1 MTEWTRRE
9 VLTSAI
15 ALPAASALRVE
26 GAQAAPT
33 ASAPE
38 RPTTPDGSGPG
49 QRERL
54 LLDFGWRFH
63 FGHAHDPKKDLGFGG
78 ASAGFQKTGNFLAPG
93 QPAFDDS
100 DWTPVDLPHDWAIG
114 LPFTNDPQLANKG
127 SYPLGRDYPET
138 SVGWYRRVFDLPAT
152 DAGRRISLEFD
163 GVYREALVVFNGY
176 YIGQHGG
183 GYDPF
188 SFDVTDF
195 ARPGARNVALVRVD
209 ATLSDGWFYEGAGIY
224 RHTWL
229 VKTSPVRLKQWGA
242 FARATVRANGAV
254 VAIRTEVENLEKD
267 ARDVRVFSTVVDP
280 AGKVVGRTT
289 SPRQSIPNLEER
301 TYEQSVDVAQPALWS
316 LEERNLY
323 TLVSEVESGGVIT
336 DRSET
341 RFGIRSLRFDPQ
353 QGFFLNGTSVKVKG
367 TCNHQ
372 DHAGLGVALPDAMQ
386 RYRVRTLQEMGGK
399 ALRTSHNPPTP
410 ELLDACD
417 ELGMLVLAET
427 RMLSSNPQ
435 GLAQFENMIRC
446 HRNHPSVFL
455 WSMGNEEMVSSTE
468 TGLHILTTMKQAAL
482 KHDDS
487 RPVTI
492 APPPFGGLG
501 QGGLAVCDVMG
512 YNYADPQAEAY
523 HQAHPTMPVIGTE
536 NVSAVGT
543 RGIYV
548 TDRARGV
555 VSSYEPYT
563 STGRASGRGW
573 WQFVSARPWLAGGFI
588 WTGFDYRGEPSPYTW
603 PNVSSQYGVLD
614 LCGFP
619 KDTFYYYQSWWTTT
633 PVLHLLP
640 HWNWPGLEG
649 KDVAVWVYSN
659 LDRVELV
666 HNGRSLGT
674 KDVVKDQHLAW
685 TVPYAPGL
693 IEARG
698 FRGGRQVMS
707 ARRETTG
714 APAKLTLR
722 TDRAELAGDGED
734 VAVCAVEVRDAQGRL
749 VPITDNLVT
758 FEVKGSGRLL
768 GVGNGDPTSHESDI
782 GTSRRAFGGLCMAIA
797 QASKAAGSIEIEASS
812 PGLEPATARIAVR
825 AVALRPQV
833 PTWERPSPEGPGV
846 TGLWRPAPIADAGG
860 AKDPLVAAALGGRH
874 DMVFSL
880 RQEGNAITG
889 ELDEVGDG
897 FFNFNAG
904 GAIEDGRIEGAN
916 ISFRVGSTT
925 YSGTA
930 TGDRIELTAGRQ
942 LPFSPGG
949 GASAAGPQPAV
960 GPPPDGTDP
969 SLPMELFA
977 TLFAPRPLILRRARR

>member
-1 MTEWTRRE
+1 MSEWTRRE
-9 VLTSAI
+9 VLTSSI
-15 ALPAASALRVE
+15 GLPAAAALRLGE
-26 GAQAAPT
+26 AQAAPVP
-33 ASAPE
+33 SAQE
-38 RPTTPDGSGPG
+38 QPTSQVGSGAG
-49 QRERL
+49 RRERL
-54 LLDFGWRFH
+54 RLDFGWRFH
-63 FGHAHDPKKDLGFGG
+63 LGHAHDPGKDFGFGG
-78 ASAGFQKTGNFLAPG
+78 SSTGFQKTGNFLAPG

-100 DWTPVDLPHDWAIG
+100 AWTPVDLPHDWAIG

-127 SYPLGRDYPET
+127 SYPLGRAYPET
-138 SVGWYRRVFDLPAT
+138 SVGWYRRVFELSAG
-152 DAGRRISLEFD
+152 DAGRRITLEFD
-163 GVYREALVVFNGY
+163 GVYREALVVVNGY

-195 ARPGARNVALVRVD
+195 VRPATRNVVLVRVD

-224 RHTWL
+224 RHAWL
-229 VKTSPVRLKQWGA
+229 VKSSPVRVRQWGA
-242 FARATVRANGAV
+242 FARATVRNGGAV

-267 ARDVRVFSTVVDP
+267 AREVRVTSTVVDP
-280 AGKVVGRTT
+280 SGKAVGRAT
-289 SPRQSIPNLEER
+289 SPRQSIPNLAER
-301 TYEQSVDVAQPALWS
+301 TCEQSVEVASPSLWS
-316 LEERNLY
+316 LEERSLY
-323 TLVSEVESGGVIT
+323 TLVTEVESDGVTT

-353 QGFFLNGTSVKVKG
+353 EGLFLNGKPVKVKG

-372 DHAGLGVALPDAMQ
+372 DHAGLGVALPDAIQ
-386 RYRVRTLQEMGGK
+386 RYRVRKLQEMGCN

-435 GLAQFENMIRC
+435 GLSQFENMIRC

-468 TGLHILTTMKQAAL
+468 TGLNILTTMKQAAR

-501 QGGLAVCDVMG
+501 EGGLVVCDVMG

-523 HQAHPTMPVIGTE
+523 HQANPTMPVIGTE

-555 VSSYEPYT
+555 VGSYDPYT
-563 STGRASGRGW
+563 RTGRASARGW
-573 WQFVSARPWLAGGFI
+573 WQFVSARPWLAGGFV

-603 PNVSSQYGVLD
+603 PNISSQYGVLD

-633 PVLHLLP
+633 PVLHLFP

-649 KDVAVWVYSN
+649 KDVAVWAYSN

-666 HNGRSLGT
+666 HNGRSLGA

-685 TVPYAPGL
+685 TVRYAPGV

-698 FRGGRQVMS
+698 FRGGRQVMT

-714 APAKLTLR
+714 APAKLTLG
-722 TDRAELAGDGED
+722 TDRSDLAADGED
-734 VAVCAVEVRDAQGRL
+734 VAVCAVEVRDARGRL
-749 VPITDNLVT
+749 VPITDNVVT
-758 FEVKGSGRLL
+758 FAVKGSGRVL
-768 GVGNGDPTSHESDI
+768 GVGNGDPTSHESDV
-782 GTSRRAFGGLCMAIA
+782 GTSRRAFGGLCMAIV
-797 QASKAAGSIEIEASS
+797 QASKGAGSIEIEATS
-812 PGLEPATARIAVR
+812 PGLERATTRLAARA
-825 AVALRPQV
+825 AALRPQV
-833 PTWERPSPEGPGV
+833 PTWERPVPEGPGV
-846 TGLWRPAPIADAGG
+846 TGLWRPAEIADSGG
-860 AKDPLVAAALGGRH
+860 SKDPLVAAAVGGRH

-880 RQEGNAITG
+880 RQEGSTLTG

-904 GAIEDGRIEGAN
+904 GAIEDGRIDGGR
-916 ISFRVGSTT
+916 ISFRVASTT
-925 YSGTA
+925 YSGTT
-930 TGDRIELTAGRQ
+930 TGDRIELSASRQ

-949 GASAAGPQPAV
+949 GAPAAGPRLAV
-960 GPPPDGTDP
+960 GPVPDGSDP
-969 SLPMELFA
+969 SLPVEMFA
-977 TLFAPRPLILRRARR
+977 ALFAPRALILQRARR

>member
-1 MTEWTRRE
+1 MSRWTRRE

-15 ALPAASALRVE
+15 ALPAASALRVT
-26 GAQAAPT
+26 GAEATPSDSTVEQPAPP
-33 ASAPE
+33 A
-38 RPTTPDGSGPG
+38 GPG
-49 QRERL
+49 AGRERL
-54 LLDFGWRFH
+54 LLDFGWRFR
-63 FGHAHDPKKDLGFGG
+63 FGHSHDPKKDLGFGG
-78 ASAGFQKTGNFLAPG
+78 LSAGFQKTGNLLAAG
-93 QPAFDDS
+93 HPAFDDT

-138 SVGWYRRVFDLPAT
+138 SVGWYRRVFELPAT

-163 GVYREALVVFNGY
+163 GVYRDALVVLNGY

-195 ARPGARNVALVRVD
+195 AKPGTRNVVLVRVD

-229 VKTSPVRLKQWGA
+229 VRTSPVRVKQWGA
-242 FARATVRANGAV
+242 FARATVRANGAT

-267 ARDVRVFSTVVDP
+267 ARDVRVISIVVDP
-280 AGKVVGRTT
+280 AGKVVGQAA
-289 SPRQSIPNLEER
+289 SPRQSIPNLDER
-301 TYEQSVDVAQPALWS
+301 TYEQSVDVPQPALWS
-316 LEERNLY
+316 LEARNLY
-323 TLVSEVESGGVIT
+323 TLVSEVESGGVIS

-341 RFGIRSLRFDPQ
+341 RFGIRSLRFDPL

-386 RYRVRTLQEMGGK
+386 RYRVKTLQEMGCN

-417 ELGMLVLAET
+417 DLGMLVLAET

-435 GLAQFENMIRC
+435 GLAQFEHMIRC

-455 WSMGNEEMVSSTE
+455 WSMGNEEMVSATE
-468 TGLHILTTMKQAAL
+468 TGLRILTTMKQAAL

-487 RPVTI
+487 RPVTV
-492 APPPFGGLG
+492 APPPFGDLG
-501 QGGLAVCDVMG
+501 RAGLAVCDVMG

-523 HQAHPTMPVIGTE
+523 HKANPSMPVIGTE

-543 RGIYV
+543 RGIYA
-548 TDRARGV
+548 TDKATGV

-563 STGRASGRGW
+563 NTGRASGRGW

-603 PNVSSQYGVLD
+603 PNISSQYGVLD

-633 PVLHLLP
+633 PVLHVLP

-649 KDVAVWVYSN
+649 KDIVVWAYSN

-666 HNGRSLGT
+666 HNGRSLGA
-674 KDVVKDQHLAW
+674 KDVAKDQHLAW
-685 TVPYAPGL
+685 TVPYAPGF

-698 FRGGRQVMS
+698 FRGGRQVMT

-722 TDRAELAGDGED
+722 TDRSDLAADGED
-734 VAVCAVEVRDAQGRL
+734 VAACVVEVRDAQGRQ
-749 VPITDNLVT
+749 VPVTDNLVT
-758 FEVKGSGRLL
+758 FAVKGSGRLR
-768 GVGNGDPTSHESDI
+768 GVGNGDPSSRESDV
-782 GTSRRAFGGLCMAIA
+782 GTSRRAFGGLCMAIV
-797 QASKAAGSIEIEASS
+797 QASKSAGTIEIEAAS
-812 PGLEPATARIAVR
+812 PGLERATASIAVR
-825 AVALRPQV
+825 VVTLRPQIPV
-833 PTWERPSPEGPGV
+833 WERPVPEGPGV
-846 TGLWRPAPIADAGG
+846 TGLWRPAEVADTARS
-860 AKDPLVAAALGGRH
+860 KDPLVAAALGGRH

-880 RQEGNAITG
+880 RQEGSTVTG

-904 GAIEDGRIEGAN
+904 GIIEDGRIDGAK
-916 ISFRVGSTT
+916 ISFRVGAMT
-925 YSGTA
+925 YSGTTSA
-930 TGDRIELTAGRQ
+930 DRVELTSTRQ
-942 LPFSPGG
+942 LPFALGR
-949 GASAAGPQPAV
+949 GAAAPAGPQPAV

-969 SLPMELFA
+969 SLPVELFA
-977 TLFAPRPLILRRARR
+977 GLFAPQKLALRRAPR